1 MSEFL
6 VGFLWEFRS
15 VFSRRA
21 AFAWFVV
28 VFAGLVLRTDWLGVT
43 SMVRALEL
51 SPALYPHLLHFF
63 HASSWKGE
71 DLLPCCVKWLGRI
84 GLIILRNGRC
94 VILGDES
101 KVPQEGRRMPSVKT
115 LRQTSE
121 TSSKP
126 SFFRGHEWG
135 FLGVLIGVGGKCFC
149 APAWASLSDDKP
161 KPEAG
166 EGRRKAGGKSKK
178 KKKARKDE
186 PRTAGIVKE
195 ASKLAF
201 SLGLPAYL
209 VLDAFYAAGTVF
221 KAAAEV
227 GNIFIVTRAKSN
239 CAARVPARSV
249 TGRRGKGRPRQFD
262 GSVNVDTLYVTDSE
276 RFEIRRAKVYGRDEE
291 VRILARTL
299 NWKVAD
305 SLVLFVLAETSHGK
319 ITMMCSELS
328 ADPVDV
334 LELYCHRSLIEVMFH
349 NIKNLL
355 GLMEYRFWSKHLEA
369 RTRRPVKNGTR
380 RESTNQ
386 EATKRTLA
394 AISNFLHVGLVLLV
408 FLQAFSCKFGIGV
421 IKEADCWLRTPS
433 SDVPSEF
440 VAKIAVGCILRRLLR
455 SSASNPIAEIIHAK
469 MKSQADDDKLEAAV

>member
-1 MSEFL
+1 MAEFL

-43 SMVRALEL
+43 SIVRALEL
-51 SPALYPHLLHFF
+51 SPVLYPHLLHFF

-71 DLLPCCVKWLGRI
+71 DLLPCGVKWLARI
-84 GLIILRNGRC
+84 GLIVLRNGRA
-94 VILGDES
+94 VFLGDES

-135 FLGVLIGVGGKCFC
+135 FIGILIGFGGKYFC

-166 EGRRKAGGKSKK
+166 KSRRKAGGKAKK
-178 KKKARKDE
+178 KRQAEKDE

-195 ASKLAF
+195 ASRLAF
-201 SLGLPAYL
+201 SLGLLAYL
-209 VLDAFYAAGTVF
+209 VLDAFYAAGPVF
-221 KAAAEV
+221 KAAAAV
-227 GNIFIVTRAKSN
+227 GNIFIVTRAKCN
-239 CAARVPARSV
+239 CTARIPAAASSGKR
-249 TGRRGKGRPRQFD
+249 GRGRPKQFD
-262 GSVNVDTLYVTDSE
+262 GSVKVNSMYVSEAE
-276 RFEIRRAKVYGRDEE
+276 RFETRRAKVYGRDEE
-291 VRILARTL
+291 VRILARLL
-299 NWKVAD
+299 NWEVAG
-305 SLVLFVLAETSHGK
+305 SLVLFVLAETSHGR
-319 ITMMCSELS
+319 ITLMCSDLT
-328 ADPVDV
+328 ADPVDA
-334 LELYCHRSLIEVMFH
+334 LELYCHRSLIEVMFD

-355 GLMEYRFWSKHLEA
+355 GLMEYRFWSKHLEPQ
-369 RTRRPVKNGTR
+369 TRRPAKNGVR

-394 AISNFLHVGLVLLV
+394 AISNFLHVGLVLLT
-408 FLQAFSCKFGIGV
+408 FLQAFSCKFGARV
-421 IKEADCWLRTPS
+421 TDEADCWLRTPPGS
-433 SDVPSEF
+433 IPSVF
-440 VAKIAVGCILRRLLR
+440 IAKIAAGSILRRIL
-455 SSASNPIAEIIHAK
+455 SGSGSNPIAEIIHAK
-469 MKSQADDDKLEAAV
+469 MKSHTGDGSLENAA

>member
-6 VGFLWEFRS
+6 VGYLWEFQG

-21 AFAWFVV
+21 AFVWFVA
-28 VFAGLVLRTDWLGVT
+28 VFAGFVLRTDWLGVT
-43 SMVRALEL
+43 SMIRALEL

-71 DLLPCCVKWLGRI
+71 DLLPCCVQWLGKNE
-84 GLIILRNGRC
+84 LMALRNGRV
-94 VILGDES
+94 VIIGDES

-135 FLGVLIGVGGKCFC
+135 FLGVLIGVGGKYFC

-161 KPEAG
+161 MPEAG
-166 EGRRKAGGKSKK
+166 KRRKKSKK
-178 KKKARKDE
+178 RKKAEKDE

-227 GNIFIVTRAKSN
+227 GNIFVVTRAKRN
-239 CAARVPARSV
+239 CTARIPAAPSS
-249 TGRRGKGRPRQFD
+249 GKRGQGRPRQFD
-262 GSVNVDTLYVTDSE
+262 GFVKVNSMYVSEAE
-276 RFEIRRAKVYGRDEE
+276 RFETRRAKVYGRDEE
-291 VRILARTL
+291 VRILARLL
-299 NWKVAD
+299 NWKVAG
-305 SLVLFVLAETSHGK
+305 SLVLFVLAETSHGR
-319 ITMMCSELS
+319 ITLMCSDLN
-328 ADPVDV
+328 ANPIDV
-334 LELYCHRSLIEVMFH
+334 LELYCHRSLIEVMFD

-355 GLMEYRFWSKHLEA
+355 GLMEYRFWSKHLEPQ
-369 RTRRPVKNGTR
+369 TRRPAKNGVR

-394 AISNFLHVGLVLLV
+394 AISNFLHIGLVLLV
-408 FLQAFSCKFGIGV
+408 FLQALSCKFGSRV
-421 IKEADCWLRTPS
+421 TEEADCWLRTPPGS
-433 SDVPSEF
+433 VPSVF
-440 VAKIAVGCILRRLLR
+440 IAKIAVGGILRRILCG
-455 SSASNPIAEIIHAK
+455 SASNPIAEIIQAK
-469 MKSQADDDKLEAAV
+469 MKFQADKDRLEDAA